1 MDGET
6 RQPRPADARSRAL
19 RRRHRTGLRAG
30 AARAG
35 RAAPPRHRCLDDHRG
50 VRPDARAAG
59 PRPDAA
65 RAVHGS
71 ADRGAGGAQAALLA
85 PPRLAQ
91 RGRVVRANRGRAV
104 HRQPAALVRP
114 VEEGQGAL
122 AHGARGVGAGK
133 LMFIDRAVVRVAGG
147 TGGSGASS
155 CARFKYKPK
164 GGPDGGDGGHGG
176 SVYVRADA
184 NLATL
189 LDYRYRTEWKAERGE
204 HGRGKTQT
212 GASSDDVYLPVP
224 PGTVVR
230 DADTGEL
237 LGEVL
242 RDGETLPVAR
252 GGRGGR
258 GNARFATS
266 THQAPREWEP
276 GEEGQERQIELE
288 LKLIADVGLV
298 GEPNAGK
305 STLLSV
311 LSAARPKI
319 ADYPFTTLEPN
330 LGVVPLSGHRT
341 FVMADIPGIIEGA
354 HAGKGLGLKFLR
366 HVERTRVLA
375 FMVPLDDPD
384 PQAAYERLRQ
394 EVGLYSEALTET
406 PHVLLLTKRDLL
418 APGDPLPPLQ
428 APDAAGVLAVSS
440 VAGSGLEELK
450 EFLWKFVQQAKTD
463 EGAAAE

>member
-1 MDGET
+1 
-6 RQPRPADARSRAL
+6 
-19 RRRHRTGLRAG
+19 
-30 AARAG
+30 
-35 RAAPPRHRCLDDHRG
+35 
-50 VRPDARAAG
+50 
-59 PRPDAA
+59 
-65 RAVHGS
+65 
-71 ADRGAGGAQAALLA
+71 
-85 PPRLAQ
+85 
-91 RGRVVRANRGRAV
+91 
-104 HRQPAALVRP
+104 
-114 VEEGQGAL
+114 
-122 AHGARGVGAGK
+122 
-133 LMFIDRAVVRVAGG
+133 MFIDRAVVRVAGG

-155 CARFKYKPK
+155 FARFKYKPK

-242 RDGETLPVAR
+242 RNGETLPVAR

-375 FMVPLDDPD
+375 FLVPLDDPD

-394 EVGLYSEALTET
+394 EVRLYSEALTET

-418 APGDPLPPLQ
+418 APGDPLPALQ

-450 EFLWKFVQQAKTD
+450 EFLWRFVQQAKTD
-463 EGAAAE
+463 EGAAAAAAPDDLSEVAGYWEFMDDE

>member
-1 MDGET
+1 
-6 RQPRPADARSRAL
+6 
-19 RRRHRTGLRAG
+19 
-30 AARAG
+30 
-35 RAAPPRHRCLDDHRG
+35 
-50 VRPDARAAG
+50 
-59 PRPDAA
+59 
-65 RAVHGS
+65 
-71 ADRGAGGAQAALLA
+71 
-85 PPRLAQ
+85 
-91 RGRVVRANRGRAV
+91 
-104 HRQPAALVRP
+104 
-114 VEEGQGAL
+114 
-122 AHGARGVGAGK
+122 
-133 LMFIDRAVVRVAGG
+133 MFIDRAVVRVTAG

-155 CARFKYKPK
+155 FARFKYKPK
-164 GGPDGGDGGHGG
+164 GGPDGGDGGNGG
-176 SVYVRADA
+176 SVYVRGDA

-189 LDYRYRTEWKAERGE
+189 LDYRYKNAWKAERGE

-230 DADTGEL
+230 DADTGEV

-242 RDGETLPVAR
+242 RPGDTTLVAK

-276 GEEGQERQIELE
+276 GEEGEDRSIELV

-330 LGVVPLSGHRT
+330 LGVVGLSGHRS
-341 FVMADIPGIIEGA
+341 FVLADIPGIIEGA
-354 HAGKGLGLKFLR
+354 HQGKGLGLRFLQ

-375 FMVPLDDPD
+375 YLVPLDHPD
-384 PQAAYERLRQ
+384 ADAAYRGLRH
-394 EVGLYSEALTET
+394 EIAEYSEALAAK
-406 PHVLLLTKRDLL
+406 PHVVLLTKRDLL
-418 APGDPLPPLQ
+418 PAGDAVPAIS
-428 APDAAGVLAVSS
+428 APDAAGILAVSS
-440 VAGSGLEELK
+440 VAGTGLDEVK
-450 EFLWKFVQQAKTD
+450 EYLWKFV
-463 EGAAAE
+463 EGAKSEEAPVEAWQREDDD